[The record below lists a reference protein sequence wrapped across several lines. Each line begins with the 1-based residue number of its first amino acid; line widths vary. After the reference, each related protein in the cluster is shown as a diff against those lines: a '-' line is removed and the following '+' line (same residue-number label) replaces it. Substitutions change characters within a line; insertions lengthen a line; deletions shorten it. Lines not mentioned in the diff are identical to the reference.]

1 MLFKEKIK
9 KQKEKKEVRME
20 EKEKLSEMEEKE
32 RINKMGVMPI
42 KKLLLNMAWPAI
54 LSMTISAMYNIVDS
68 IFVAQI
74 SEDALTAVSIV
85 NPIQMLIIAL
95 SVGSGVGINSLIARK
110 LGAKKQAE
118 ADQAASTGLRIGML
132 NYLVFLVIGVFFT
145 GVFVSSYAERG
156 TYIYD
161 EAVKYMA
168 IVCIG
173 SLFLNVQVVFEKIL
187 QATGNMVGPMI
198 CSLTGAIVNVI
209 LDPILIFGL
218 LGAPE
223 MGVAG
228 AAIATVIGQFCGMTV
243 GAVITFKGDHLV
255 TLTIR
260 GFKVDWKIVADIYK
274 VGLPSIVM
282 QSIGSGMI
290 IFYNKILVDFSTT
303 AVAVLGVYF
312 KIQSF
317 VFMPVF
323 GLNQGA
329 MPIIGYN
336 YGARDKARLMEA
348 YKEALKVALVV
359 MALGTLLF
367 QLMPTQLLLMFKASE
382 EMLRIGVP
390 ALRIISICFIPAAF
404 GIITGTLFQGTGHG
418 VYSLFCSLIRQL
430 IGILPLA
437 YILIRI
443 GGVTLSWASFPL
455 AEILGLTYS
464 AIMLRHLYKKEIEA
478 L

>member
-1 MLFKEKIK
+1 
-9 KQKEKKEVRME
+9 ME
-20 EKEKLSEMEEKE
+20 EREKLSEMEEKE

-54 LSMTISAMYNIVDS
+54 LSMTISAMYNVVDS

-118 ADQAASTGLRIGML
+118 ADQAASTGLRIGVL
-132 NYLVFLVIGVFFT
+132 NYLVFLIIGVFFT
-145 GVFVSSYAERG
+145 GVFVSSYADKG

-198 CSLTGAIVNVI
+198 CSLTGAVVNVI

-228 AAIATVIGQFCGMTV
+228 AAIATVIGQLCGMTV
-243 GAVITFKGDHLV
+243 GAIITFKGDHLV

-282 QSIGSGMI
+282 QSIGSAMI

-367 QLMPTQLLLMFKASE
+367 QLLPTQLLQMFKASE

-455 AEILGLTYS
+455 AEILGLAYS
-464 AIMLRHLYKKEIEA
+464 AIMLRHLYKKEIEN

>member
-1 MLFKEKIK
+1 
-9 KQKEKKEVRME
+9 ME
-20 EKEKLSEMEEKE
+20 EKAHV
-32 RINKMGVMPI
+32 NKMGVMPI
-42 KKLLLNMAWPAI
+42 KKLLIEMAWPAV
-54 LSMTISAMYNIVDS
+54 LSMTINALYNIVDS

-74 SEDALTAVSIV
+74 SEDALTAVSII
-85 NPIQMLIIAL
+85 NPIQLLIIAL

-110 LGAKKQAE
+110 LGAKMQEE
-118 ADQAASTGLRIGML
+118 ADQAASTGLRIGLL
-132 NYLVFLVIGVFFT
+132 NYFIFLIIGVFFT
-145 GVFVSSYAERG
+145 GIFVSGYADKG
-156 TYIYD
+156 SYIYE

-173 SLFLNVQVVFEKIL
+173 SFFLNMQVVFEKIL
-187 QATGNMVGPMI
+187 QATGNMLGPMV
-198 CSLTGAIVNVI
+198 CSLTGAVVNII

-218 LGAPE
+218 LGAPK

-228 AAIATVIGQFCGMTV
+228 AAIATVIGQLCGMTM
-243 GAVITFKGDHLV
+243 GAFITFKGDHLV
-255 TLTIR
+255 TLTVK
-260 GFKVDWKIVADIYK
+260 GFKIDWKIVADIYK

-282 QSIGSGMI
+282 QSIGSVMI

-336 YGARDKARLMEA
+336 YGARDKDRLMQA
-348 YKEALKVALVV
+348 YKEALKLAVVV
-359 MALGTLLF
+359 MALGVLIF
-367 QLMPTQLLLMFKASE
+367 QLVPTQLLQMFQASD

-390 ALRIISICFIPAAF
+390 ALRIISLCFIPAAF

-418 VYSLFCSLIRQL
+418 VYSLLCSVIRQL
-430 IGILPLA
+430 VGILPLA
-437 YILIRI
+437 YVLIRI

-455 AEILGLTYS
+455 AEILGLIYS
-464 AIMLRHLYKKEIEA
+464 AIMLRHLYKKEIENM
-478 L
+478 

>member
-1 MLFKEKIK
+1 
-9 KQKEKKEVRME
+9 ME
-20 EKEKLSEMEEKE
+20 EREKLSEMEEKE

-54 LSMTISAMYNIVDS
+54 LSMTISAMYNVVDS

-74 SEDALTAVSIV
+74 SEDALTAVSVV

-118 ADQAASTGLRIGML
+118 ADQAASTGLRIGIL

-145 GVFVSSYAERG
+145 GVFVSSYADKG

-198 CSLTGAIVNVI
+198 CSLTGAVVNVI

-243 GAVITFKGDHLV
+243 GAIITFKGDHLV

-282 QSIGSGMI
+282 QSIGSAMI

-359 MALGTLLF
+359 MSLGTLLF
-367 QLMPTQLLLMFKASE
+367 QLMPTQLLQMFKASD

-455 AEILGLTYS
+455 AEILGLAYS
-464 AIMLRHLYKKEIEA
+464 AIMLRYLYKKEIET

>member
-1 MLFKEKIK
+1 
-9 KQKEKKEVRME
+9 ME
-20 EKEKLSEMEEKE
+20 EREKLNEMEEKE

-54 LSMTISAMYNIVDS
+54 LSMTISAMYNVVDS

-118 ADQAASTGLRIGML
+118 ADQAASTGLRIGLL

-145 GVFVSSYAERG
+145 GIFVSSYAEKG

-198 CSLTGAIVNVI
+198 CSLTGAVVNVI

-228 AAIATVIGQFCGMTV
+228 AAIATVIGQLCGMTV
-243 GAVITFKGDHLV
+243 GAVITFRGDHLV

-282 QSIGSGMI
+282 QSIGSAMI
-290 IFYNKILVDFSTT
+290 IFYNRILVDFSTT

-359 MALGTLLF
+359 MTLGTLLF
-367 QLMPTQLLLMFKASE
+367 QLLPTQLLQMFKASE

-455 AEILGLTYS
+455 AEILGLAYS
-464 AIMLRHLYKKEIEA
+464 AIMLRHLYKKEIEN

>member
-1 MLFKEKIK
+1 
-9 KQKEKKEVRME
+9 ME
-20 EKEKLSEMEEKE
+20 EREHV
-32 RINKMGVMPI
+32 NKMGVMPI
-42 KKLLLNMAWPAI
+42 KKLLFNMAWPAI
-54 LSMTISAMYNIVDS
+54 LSMTINAMYNVVDS
-68 IFVAQI
+68 IFVAKI

-95 SVGSGVGINSLIARK
+95 SVGSGVGINSLIARR
-110 LGAKKQAE
+110 LGAQRQEE
-118 ADQAASTGLRIGML
+118 ADQAASTGLRIGLL
-132 NYLVFLVIGVFFT
+132 NYLVFLIVGVVFT
-145 GVFVSSYAERG
+145 GIFVANYAEKG
-156 TYIYD
+156 SYIYE
-161 EAVKYMA
+161 EACTYMA

-173 SLFLNVQVVFEKIL
+173 SFFVNIQVVFEKIL

-198 CSLTGAIVNVI
+198 CSLTGAIVNII

-218 LGAPE
+218 LGAPK

-228 AAIATVIGQFCGMTV
+228 AAIATVFGQFCGMMV

-255 TLTIR
+255 SLKIK
-260 GFKVDWKIVADIYK
+260 GFKIDWGIVADIYK

-282 QSIGSGMI
+282 QSIGSVML
-290 IFYNKILVDFSTT
+290 IFYNMILVAFSTT

-336 YGARDKARLMEA
+336 YGAKDRKRLMEA
-348 YKEALKVALVV
+348 YKEALKVAIVV
-359 MALGTLLF
+359 MALGVILF
-367 QLMPTQLLLMFKASE
+367 QSLPKQLLLMFDASE
-382 EMLRIGVP
+382 EMLAIGIP
-390 ALRIISICFIPAAF
+390 ALRIISICFLPAAF

-418 VYSLFCSLIRQL
+418 VYSLCCSVIRQL
-430 IGILPLA
+430 VGILPLA

-443 GGVTLSWASFPL
+443 GGVTLSWAAFPL
-455 AEILGLTYS
+455 AEMLGLTYS
-464 AIMLRHLYKKEIEA
+464 AIMFRHLYKKEISQ

>member
-1 MLFKEKIK
+1 
-9 KQKEKKEVRME
+9 ME
-20 EKEKLSEMEEKE
+20 EREKLNEMEEKE

-54 LSMTISAMYNIVDS
+54 LSMTISAMYNVVDS

-110 LGAKKQAE
+110 LGAKKQQE
-118 ADQAASTGLRIGML
+118 ADQAASTGLRIGLL
-132 NYLVFLVIGVFFT
+132 NYLVFLVIGLFFT
-145 GVFVSSYAERG
+145 GLFVSSYAEKG

-161 EAVKYMA
+161 EAAKYMT

-187 QATGNMVGPMI
+187 QATGNMIGPMI
-198 CSLTGAIVNVI
+198 CSLTGAVVNVI

-218 LGAPE
+218 LGAPK

-228 AAIATVIGQFCGMTV
+228 AAIATVIGQLCGMTV
-243 GAVITFKGDHLV
+243 GAIITFRGDHLV

-260 GFKVDWKIVADIYK
+260 GFKVDWRIVADIYK

-282 QSIGSGMI
+282 QSIGSAMI

-336 YGARDKARLMEA
+336 YGARDRERLMEA

-359 MALGTLLF
+359 MTLGTLLF
-367 QLMPTQLLLMFKASE
+367 QLLPTQLLLMFKASE

-455 AEILGLTYS
+455 AEILGLVYS
-464 AIMLRHLYKKEIEA
+464 AIMLRHLYRKEIET

>member
-1 MLFKEKIK
+1 
-9 KQKEKKEVRME
+9 ME
-20 EKEKLSEMEEKE
+20 EREHV
-32 RINKMGVMPI
+32 NKMGAMPI
-42 KKLLLNMAWPAI
+42 KKLLVNMAWPAI
-54 LSMTISAMYNIVDS
+54 LSMTINAMYNIVDS

-95 SVGSGVGINSLIARK
+95 SVGSGVGINSLIARR
-110 LGAKKQAE
+110 LGAQRQEE
-118 ADQAASTGLRIGML
+118 ADQAASTGLRIGVL
-132 NYLVFLVIGVFFT
+132 NYFVFLIIGLFFT
-145 GVFVSSYAERG
+145 GIFVSGYAEKG
-156 TYIYD
+156 TYIYE
-161 EAVKYMA
+161 EACAYMA

-173 SLFLNVQVVFEKIL
+173 SLFVNIQVVFEKIL

-198 CSLTGAIVNVI
+198 CSLTGAVVNII

-228 AAIATVIGQFCGMTV
+228 AAIATVFGQLCGMIV

-255 TLTIR
+255 KLTIR
-260 GFKVDWKIVADIYK
+260 GFKIDWRIVADIYK

-282 QSIGSGMI
+282 QSIGSVMI

-303 AVAVLGVYF
+303 AVAVLGIYF

-329 MPIIGYN
+329 MPIMGYN
-336 YGARDKARLMEA
+336 YGAKDRNRLMET
-348 YKEALKVALVV
+348 YKEALKFAVIV
-359 MALGTLLF
+359 MACGLVLF
-367 QLMPTQLLLMFKASE
+367 QLLPKQLLLMFDASDD
-382 EMLRIGVP
+382 MLEIGIP
-390 ALRIISICFIPAAF
+390 ALRIISICFLPAAF

-418 VYSLFCSLIRQL
+418 VYSLCCSVIRQL
-430 IGILPLA
+430 VGILPLA
-437 YILIRI
+437 YILIHI
-443 GGVTLSWASFPL
+443 GGVTLSWAAFPL
-455 AEILGLTYS
+455 AELLGLTYS
-464 AIMLRHLYKKEIEA
+464 AIMFRYLYKKEISK